1 MLLTARATSRAE
13 RTWLRETLGEEP
25 PVFDTGCTES
35 DPHAPAAP
43 AS

>member
-13 RTWLRETLGEEP
+13 RTWLRETLAEEP
-25 PVFDTGCTES
+25 PAFDTACTDS

-43 AS
+43 TN